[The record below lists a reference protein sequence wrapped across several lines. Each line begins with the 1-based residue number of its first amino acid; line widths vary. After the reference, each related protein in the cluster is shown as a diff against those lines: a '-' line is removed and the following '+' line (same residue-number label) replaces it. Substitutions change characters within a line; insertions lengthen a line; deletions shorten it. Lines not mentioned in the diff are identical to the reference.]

1 MKGFV
6 IQLLIKRCL
15 FLMCLY
21 HLEKYVESDVYF
33 RKIDGIS
40 VTDLLSIKD
49 LCFLREKVHVL
60 TLVNVTLSIPLLPQ
74 DKNSN
79 SNQNCAIS
87 LETSEATK
95 GECKFSINPLHDFFF
110 LSSVYLNEAGFN
122 FVRKC
127 IQAVE
132 TRGKHCLPSIGTIV
146 WSLT

>member
-1 MKGFV
+1 MNHIKITKPSLYLIMSFWESHEEEYVKGFV

-110 LSSVYLNEAGFN
+110 YLQ
-122 FVRKC
+122 C
-127 IQAVE
+127 
-132 TRGKHCLPSIGTIV
+132 T
-146 WSLT
+146 